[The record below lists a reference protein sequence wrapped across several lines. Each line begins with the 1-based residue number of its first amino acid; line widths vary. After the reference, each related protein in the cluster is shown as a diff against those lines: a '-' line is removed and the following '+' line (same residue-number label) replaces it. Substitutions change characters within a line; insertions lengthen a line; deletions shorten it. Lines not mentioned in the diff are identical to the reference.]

1 MSPRAVADVGPA
13 VCALAAAIGLVAP
26 EPFDAWD
33 ESLTVRE
40 WWRRLVD
47 AGYAYPTWPAGI
59 GGSGASASDARLIL
73 GVLARNRVVAPPTGQ
88 VAATLAA
95 PTLLAH
101 GTPDQIMDLVRPIA
115 LLHHCQQGLG

>member
-1 MSPRAVADVGPA
+1 MT
-13 VCALAAAIGLVAP
+13 GLEDEVQAWVD
-26 EPFDAWD
+26 DAWD

-59 GGSGASASDARLIL
+59 GGSSASASDARLIL
-73 GVLARNRVVAPPTGQ
+73 GVLARNRVVAPPAGH

-101 GTPDQIMDLVRPIA
+101 GTPDQIGDLVRPIA
-115 LLHHCQQGLG
+115 LGEASWCQLFSEPGSGSDLASVGA